1 MPDLCA
7 FNRTTDTGNVIP
19 GKVRALGCMVN
30 AANISAKSVDFLQR
44 LFILCDLCLRGWL
57 IHTCTA

>member
-30 AANISAKSVDFLQR
+30 AANISAKSVDF
-44 LFILCDLCLRGWL
+44 FTAIILCGLCLRGWL